1 MMRNNQSDQE
11 ISIGFYEGFYE
22 TLSEVI
28 LTKVFQESQE
38 GQFSQTSLEKTK
50 TVILAKSVLLMK
62 HHEFRQL
69 SPYLFTY
76 TISSDQ
82 RPLAKSIDDSTETF
96 DGVKRWAKKIL
107 EESVHG

>member
-1 MMRNNQSDQE
+1 MKIYKQSNQILSV
-11 ISIGFYEGFYE
+11 GFYEGFYD
-22 TLSEVI
+22 TLSEAI
-28 LTKVFQESQE
+28 LTTIFQEN
-38 GQFSQTSLEKTK
+38 QFYQTSIEETK
-50 TVILAKSVLLMK
+50 TVILAKSVLLMN

-76 TISSDQ
+76 TKTSAQ

-96 DGVKRWAKKIL
+96 DGVKKWAKKIL

>member
-1 MMRNNQSDQE
+1 MKINKQSNQ
-11 ISIGFYEGFYE
+11 ILPVGFYEGFYD
-22 TLSEVI
+22 TLSEAI
-28 LTKVFQESQE
+28 LTTIFQEN
-38 GQFSQTSLEKTK
+38 QFYQTSIEETK
-50 TVILAKSVLLMK
+50 TVILAKSVLLMN